1 MCFLYNYTLMASLMA
16 LHKVLALLFY
26 YLCPSCHSSLMA
38 DISHCIVVLYNIFFV
53 FLFSVCFIAVI
64 YLIIGHWKT

>member
-16 LHKVLALLFY
+16 LHKVLALFY

-38 DISHCIVVLYNIFFV
+38 DISHCIVVLYNIF
-53 FLFSVCFIAVI
+53 LFFYPPSA
-64 YLIIGHWKT
+64 LLL